1 MSNARKK
8 KKKLSTGWKLLL
20 WIGGGGILLLLVL
33 AGVISYLLFS
43 PLPSFPVPM
52 LEARDFAVQNRLL
65 GQLMSELWSGRT
77 DDSRIVLT
85 PVETESLLRV
95 AANGA
100 LIAGM
105 AKGGD
110 SGDGG
115 NSYEV
120 NYRDGGFDFVVPAY
134 DSEWR
139 WLFGGVLV
147 LRGRVVP
154 HKEGD
159 DLRLEFPHLRLG
171 RISLPP
177 RLVEKAVRDWIA
189 QQKEDKN
196 FRRFNDTVRKIEIN
210 ARGEVTVGYRP
221 AELRKSLAG
230 F

>member
-52 LEARDFAVQNRLL
+52 LEVRDFAVQNRLL

-85 PVETESLLRV
+85 PAETESLLRV

>member
-1 MSNARKK
+1 MSDSRK
-8 KKKLSTGWKLLL
+8 KKKLSFGWRLLL
-20 WIGGGGILLLLVL
+20 WIGGGGIVLLLIV

-77 DDSRIVLT
+77 EDSRIVLT
-85 PVETESLLRV
+85 PAETESLLRV
-95 AANGA
+95 AANGV

-105 AKGGD
+105 AKDSG

-115 NSYEV
+115 NSYQV

-139 WLFGGVLV
+139 WLFGGVMV
-147 LRGRVVP
+147 VRGRVIP
-154 HKEGD
+154 HKAGD
-159 DLRLEFPHLRLG
+159 DLQLEFPHFRLG
-171 RISLPP
+171 RIPLPP
-177 RLVEKAVRDWIA
+177 RFVEQVVRDWIA
-189 QQKEDKN
+189 HQKDN
-196 FRRFNDTVRKIEIN
+196 RDFRRFNNTVREIQIN
-210 ARGEVTVGYRP
+210 ARGEVTIGYRP
-221 AELRKSLAG
+221 AELRRSLTG